1 MFIDHK
7 KKFAAASASFCVRS
21 VVAFTLILGSL
32 GAGVVH
38 AEGPDG
44 GGPQRRDP
52 PPQQQQGNAS
62 RSSASDQRSSD
73 ARSLERYEARTEEQ
87 RRQMQDA
94 THNAEINRRMN
105 RMTPD
110 ERRDLRRQINEVG
123 QDLYALPPRR

>member
-21 VVAFTLILGSL
+21 VVAAVLGCGVL
-32 GAGVVH
+32 AAGV
-38 AEGPDG
+38 AQAQGPDG
-44 GGPQRRDP
+44 GGGQRRDSSQQQ
-52 PPQQQQGNAS
+52 QQQQGSAS
-62 RSSASDQRSSD
+62 RSSASSDQRSSD
-73 ARSLERYEARTEEQ
+73 PRSLERYEEQ
-87 RRQMQDA
+87 RRQLQEA
-94 THNAEINRRMN
+94 SRNAELNRRMN